1 MEISFLYAIPHM
13 AVLDRFFLSVT
24 KIAGSYGQLWL
35 IVAVVLLV
43 FKKTRRAGVAVLLA
57 YASVFLMGQLVLK
70 NLISRPRPCQI
81 DLDFALLVSRPSS
94 SSFPSTHSAWA
105 FGAATAI
112 FMQHRKTGVAAFI
125 AAALIAFSRLYM
137 FLHYPTDVLAGIV
150 LGIALGALAHWIVG
164 RLWKGWSR
172 AASTCLRK
180 NNNG

>member
-1 MEISFLYAIPHM
+1 MEISFLYAIPHT

-24 KIAGSYGQLWL
+24 KIAGSYGQLWM

-94 SSFPSTHSAWA
+94 SSFSINPFRMGLWRCHSH
-105 FGAATAI
+105 FHAA
-112 FMQHRKTGVAAFI
+112 
-125 AAALIAFSRLYM
+125 
-137 FLHYPTDVLAGIV
+137 
-150 LGIALGALAHWIVG
+150 
-164 RLWKGWSR
+164 
-172 AASTCLRK
+172 
-180 NNNG
+180 